1 MPSKR
6 TETIARVRR
15 RLDAAACF
23 IHGHGLIAPGQ
34 FTEAISVDEARRRA
48 DFEVVD
54 VPIAPDADDPMPATS
69 EKEDV

>member
-1 MPSKR
+1 MPSKKP
-6 TETIARVRR
+6 ETIARVRR
-15 RLDAAACF
+15 ALGYAACF
-23 IHGHGLIAPGQ
+23 IHGHGVIEPGQ

-54 VPIAPDADDPMPATS
+54 VPVAPETDDPMPATS